1 MRLLSTIYYLA
12 AVDAFD
18 CQTAAS
24 LCAEYTSK
32 SRRPNGQHCYL
43 FTDTLLICGVKGRRD
58 GLYRM
63 NSRPDSDSWLTTE
76 GTDTHGVTDSPEE
89 VQCSSILAYLDKQGG
104 LREMYIAQQEL

>member
-1 MRLLSTIYYLA
+1 
-12 AVDAFD
+12 
-18 CQTAAS
+18 
-24 LCAEYTSK
+24 
-32 SRRPNGQHCYL
+32 
-43 FTDTLLICGVKGRRD
+43 
-58 GLYRM
+58 M